1 MLVMIKST
9 GSLIEVSHPEGLW
22 DPFEKSVRG
31 QRLAGEE
38 MQDMED
44 FSKSQL
50 AFLSGEKLPLCWLDT
65 HYRDSD
71 WQQYRYESVAAV
83 THTGPINYYGA

>member
-1 MLVMIKST
+1 MLVMIKKT
-9 GSLIEVSHPEGLW
+9 GALIEIEHPESLW
-22 DPFEKSVRG
+22 DQFETAVRG

-44 FSKSQL
+44 FSKSEL
-50 AFLSGEKLPLCWLDT
+50 AFLSGEKLPLCWLDA

-71 WQQYRYESVAAV
+71 WQQYRYAPAVVASSPDPV
-83 THTGPINYYGA
+83 NYYGA